1 MPDQQP
7 ISVLYDADCDFCR
20 WSVSKLL
27 EKDSHGLLLPVSI
40 QSARGQSLL
49 SPIAQERRLDSAHCV
64 ASNGEIRS
72 GGQAVE
78 WIAMRTEGA
87 ALAGRLAAAAPW
99 IFVGGYRLVAKNRGL
114 FSRWMTPS
122 RLALAD
128 RVIAQR
134 EGPPESDT
142 ASLLT

>member
-1 MPDQQP
+1 MPDQP
-7 ISVLYDADCDFCR
+7 PVSVLYDADCDFCR

-27 EKDSHGLLLPVSI
+27 ERDRQGLLLPVSI
-40 QSARGQSLL
+40 QSAQGQTLL
-49 SPIAQERRLDSAHCV
+49 SSIPQERRLDSAHCV

-78 WIAMRTEGA
+78 WIASRTDGLGFA
-87 ALAGRLAAAAPW
+87 ARISPAVPWLLTAGY
-99 IFVGGYRLVAKNRGL
+99 GLVAGNRSL

-122 RLALAD
+122 RLAVAN

-134 EGPPESDT
+134 EAPPESDPP
-142 ASLLT
+142 SLLT